1 LEELLRILLGI
12 ARTACADF
20 LYRYLHTVQAHGSP
34 GVHQRARGRRSA
46 QPARGP
52 DRYIAMRRT
61 PRHLAR
67 RRRRNAP
74 GREGQRKDMAGLCR
88 RGKRKGALWHWQ
100 FPKERCGDSAE
111 LPGLFQRRI
120 ASFLMQKIPP
130 ATART
135 DYDVSTPI
143 TRSRDMS
150 NHVYKSLELTGSSPI
165 GIEDAVQTAIA
176 KAHETV
182 RNIQWFT
189 VTETRGHVVDG
200 KIAHW
205 QVTVKIGFTLE

>member
-1 LEELLRILLGI
+1 
-12 ARTACADF
+12 
-20 LYRYLHTVQAHGSP
+20 
-34 GVHQRARGRRSA
+34 
-46 QPARGP
+46 
-52 DRYIAMRRT
+52 MRRA

-74 GREGQRKDMAGLCR
+74 GRDGQCEDMAGLCR
-88 RGKRKGALWHWQ
+88 RGKTEGALWHWQ

-111 LPGLFQRRI
+111 PPGFCQRRI